1 MNKRNSFRNKLIYIV
16 GIMVLIFPMWWLG
29 SPKTPTNRG
38 GELARLQEEHG
49 LSQANLGDIDPASE
63 TMKLCTLG
71 FRGLAVQLLWNQA
84 QEAKKEENWTQ
95 LTATLKQLSRLQPN
109 FITFWKF
116 QSWNISYNV
125 SVQFD
130 DYRDRY
136 YYVREGIKFLE
147 EGIDHNKENAEIPQL
162 LWDLGWFL
170 GQKIGRADEYVQYR
184 RLFKADDEF
193 HGDRALEDRDN
204 WLVGKEAYLE
214 AIDSIRRG
222 KNLGRKSEKI
232 FYSSPAKSQM
242 NYAEAIE
249 EEGAFE
255 TAQSAWVL
263 SEEEWREFGDRVI
276 EHSTGVKLKLGNEAE
291 VAAELAEQEA
301 AMEALAPGAKL
312 RLREQRLELLSDVE
326 REALNTPMDER
337 TSQQFE
343 IANAAEQKVVVT
355 DQDWAAAIA
364 TEKSDLKTKAYDLA
378 GKLSEQ
384 RVLLIYTQRYKR
396 DANYDYWLV
405 RAVFEQTPEAV
416 SARKSS
422 FLGKQA
428 FEQGDRFKARELY
441 EEAFE
446 KWRVVIDEFPI
457 LMDDDGPTGEDILV
471 FVEEYRRVLDALDEP
486 FPESFPLW
494 DVIEKFDLE
503 QKFEAELRDHQTNSG
518 KQAESSGQKAEES
531 GEGDAPAEP
540 KEDEPGG
547 NDPDSDDPDSDDA
560 NTDDANTDDAKT
572 DDANTDDAETSD
584 DVGDDRPAT
593 PET

>member
-1 MNKRNSFRNKLIYIV
+1 MNRRNSFRNKLIYIG
-16 GIMVLIFPMWWLG
+16 GIALLIIPMWLLG
-29 SPKTPTNRG
+29 SPKTPTYKG
-38 GELARLQEEHG
+38 GELARLQEEFG

-130 DYRDRY
+130 DFRDRY

-147 EGIDHNKENAEIPQL
+147 QGIEHNKENAEIPQL

-170 GQKIGRADEYVQYR
+170 GQKIGRADEHVQYR
-184 RLFKADDEF
+184 RLFKSDDEF

-204 WLVGKEAYLE
+204 WLVSKEAYLE
-214 AIDSIRRG
+214 GVDSIRRG

-249 EEGAFE
+249 EEGEFE
-255 TAQSAWVL
+255 TGQNAWTL
-263 SEEEWREFGDRVI
+263 SEQEWRDFGNRVI
-276 EHSTGVKLKLGNEAE
+276 EHSTGVKLKLGNEDE
-291 VAAELAEQEA
+291 VAAELAEMEL
-301 AMEALAPGAKL
+301 AMEALAPEARARLLESRREKL
-312 RLREQRLELLSDVE
+312 SEAE
-326 REALNTPMDER
+326 REAVETPAEKR
-337 TSQQFE
+337 TPEQFTLAGE
-343 IANAAEQKVVVT
+343 VEQKLAISE
-355 DQDWAAAIA
+355 QDWAAAIA
-364 TEKSDLKTKAYDLA
+364 AEQPEIKTKAYDLA

-384 RVLLIYTQRYKR
+384 RTLLTYTQRYKH

-405 RAVFEQTPEAV
+405 RSVFEQTPEAV
-416 SARKSS
+416 SARESS

-428 FEQGDRFKARELY
+428 FEQGDRTKARELY
-441 EEAFE
+441 EQAFD
-446 KWRVVIDEFPI
+446 KWRVVLDNFPI
-457 LMDDDGPTGEDILV
+457 LMDDEGPTGEDILV

-494 DVIEKFDLE
+494 DVMKRFDLE
-503 QKFEAELRDHQTNSG
+503 QKFESELREHETNMG
-518 KQAESSGQKAEES
+518 KQAESSGQRAEET
-531 GEGDAPAEP
+531 EEDDIAVEP
-540 KEDEPGG
+540 KPV
-547 NDPDSDDPDSDDA
+547 
-560 NTDDANTDDAKT
+560 DAK
-572 DDANTDDAETSD
+572 DET
-584 DVGDDRPAT
+584 PEAT
-593 PET
+593 PQE